1 MYVTPIYAALAALL
15 FSRLSVRALSLRR
28 RLGVPI
34 GDGGNPEILRAMR
47 VHANFAE
54 YTPITLLMIF
64 MLELSGGPPP
74 LIHALGLSLLAGRL
88 SHAMGVSQVDEDYRY
103 RVVGMAMTFTP
114 LICAAVGILVRTGMQ
129 LAGL

>member
-15 FSRLSVRALSLRR
+15 FSRLSVRVLSLRR
-28 RLGVPI
+28 SLGVPI

-64 MLELSGGPPP
+64 MLELSGAPLP

-88 SHAMGVSQVDEDYRY
+88 SHAIGVSQFDEDYRY

-114 LICAAVGILVRTGMQ
+114 LICAAVGILVRTAMQ

>member
-15 FSRLSVRALSLRR
+15 FSQLSIRTLRLRR
-28 RLGVPI
+28 SLGVAI
-34 GDGGNPEILRAMR
+34 GDGGNPEMLRAMR

-54 YTPITLLMIF
+54 YTPITLLLIF
-64 MLELSGGPPP
+64 MLELSGGPIP

-88 SHAMGVSQVDEDYRY
+88 SHAFGVSRVAEDYRY

-114 LICAAVGILVRTGMQ
+114 LICAALGILVSTVIHV
-129 LAGL
+129 AGL